1 MSSPA
6 PTVYLFYGDDE
17 LSRAEFIDRLK
28 DKLGDRSVAELNIY
42 HSRPDQ
48 DDLDQIEQAC
58 ASVPFLAPRRLVI
71 VEDPAR
77 FLTDDPPQRF
87 YRLLDSLPPTT
98 ALVLSQTLD
107 LGRAKGESYD
117 EIKPLLSWAEAHPE
131 ATMTRRF
138 AIPRG
143 TDFARWVRD
152 RAAAG
157 GGEIEPDAAT
167 LLSEHVL
174 GDPYLADTELA
185 KLMDYVDR
193 KRPIETRDVERLTPL
208 HGQSDVFAT
217 VDAIGERDGRGALAG
232 LRRLLENDDPRYAF
246 NMIIRQFRLLVLA
259 RQALD
264 LGLDPQA
271 ALRVHPFVA
280 SKITAQARR
289 FGMPLLQRVYHRL
302 LEIDIGSKTG
312 EADLEVALEELV
324 TTVSR

>member
-6 PTVYLFYGDDE
+6 PTVYLFYGDDQ
-17 LSRAEFIDRLK
+17 LSRSEFIDRLK
-28 DKLGDRSVAELNIY
+28 DKLGDPGVADLNTY
-42 HSRPDQ
+42 HSKPDQ
-48 DDLDQIEQAC
+48 NDFDQIEQAC
-58 ASVPFLAPRRLVI
+58 ASAPFLAPRRLVI
-71 VEDPAR
+71 VDDPAR

-98 ALVLSQTLD
+98 ALVLSQTVER
-107 LGRAKGESYD
+107 GRTKGETHG
-117 EIKPLLSWAEAHPE
+117 EIKLLLSWAEAHPD
-131 ATMTRRF
+131 AVMTREF
-138 AIPRG
+138 AVPRG
-143 TDFARWVRD
+143 AEFTRWVRS
-152 RAAAG
+152 RAASG
-157 GGEIEPDAAT
+157 GGEIEPDAAQ
-167 LLSEHVL
+167 LLAEHVL

-185 KLMDYVDR
+185 KLLDYVDR
-193 KRPIETRDVERLTPL
+193 SRPIGSQDVERLTPL

-246 NMIIRQFRLLVLA
+246 HMIIRQFRLLVLA

-280 SKITAQARR
+280 SKVTAQARK

-302 LEIDIGSKTG
+302 LEIDIGAKTG
-312 EADLEVALEELV
+312 EADLEVALEDLV